1 VIRTLIVDDDFMVAA
16 VNRAYVER
24 VDGFTVVGEAHTG
37 ADALAMTARLRPD
50 LILLDIYLPDLS
62 GLEVLRRLR
71 ASELPDRAPVD
82 VLVVT
87 AARDVET
94 VRTAMHGGVFQY
106 LVKPFSFVTLRE
118 KLEGYA
124 ALRARLAKVSKVA
137 DQTEV
142 DRLYELLRPTGSAP
156 LPKGLSRTTLELIG
170 AVLAEASG
178 DLSAVD
184 VAERTGVS
192 RVTARRYLE
201 FLCETGQADLALRY
215 GSAGRPEHR
224 YQSRAGGRRR
234 P

>member
-24 VDGFTVVGEAHTG
+24 VGGFTVVGEAHTG
-37 ADALAMTARLRPD
+37 TDALAMTARLRPE

-71 ASELPDRAPVD
+71 ASELPDRTPVD

-94 VRTAMHGGVFQY
+94 VRAAMHGGALQY

-124 ALRARLAKVSKVA
+124 ALRARLAKVRVA

-224 YQSRAGGRRR
+224 YQSRVGGRRR